1 MSFFVPFRSLS
12 EAKGS
17 RECVGLDESLKVEFE
32 RLRELAGSVEPLVD
46 WNVLRKNGRSVGIQ
60 AATMTTFCS
69 ILNLEVSDCRAKKWG
84 GN

>member
-1 MSFFVPFRSLS
+1 MSFFVTFRSLS
-12 EAKGS
+12 ETKGS

-69 ILNLEVSDCRAKKWG
+69 ILILWLATAGRKNRE